1 MESIKSHRDLMTRDR
16 TNAVDDRRPDSGH
29 KGQLAWKSGWM
40 NKHLPPPETVEPS
53 KVVKQMKNSFDKLS
67 LPPGIREMGDA
78 GLYGLE
84 LGTRL
89 HKYV

>member
-1 MESIKSHRDLMTRDR
+1 MTRDR
-16 TNAVDDRRPDSGH
+16 ANAVDARRPDSGH

-53 KVVKQMKNSFDKLS
+53 KVVKQMKNSFDKLP
-67 LPPGIREMGDA
+67 LPAGIREMGDA

>member
-16 TNAVDDRRPDSGH
+16 TNAVDGRRPDSGH

-53 KVVKQMKNSFDKLS
+53 KVVHQMKNSFDKLA
-67 LPPGIREMGDA
+67 LPPGIREMGNA
-78 GLYGLE
+78 GLYGLA
-84 LGTRL
+84 LGTKL

>member
-1 MESIKSHRDLMTRDR
+1 MESIKSHRDLMTRDKK
-16 TNAVDDRRPDSGH
+16 NAVDDRRPDSGH

-53 KVVKQMKNSFDKLS
+53 KVVKQMKNSFDKLP
-67 LPPGIREMGDA
+67 LPAGIREMGEA

-89 HKYV
+89 HKCV